1 MPAKGV
7 KMKIAEI
14 KRAIKQLPQTAFGIS
29 VPQLRKLARRVA
41 KEDYKGFVQNNP
53 NNTFELQLLH
63 AFVIGYAKDDI
74 DTLLR
79 YFKAFVPQ
87 ADSWGL
93 TDSLCQNFKIARKY
107 PQQVWDFTMRYKK
120 SRKEFESRIV
130 SVMLLSHFLTD
141 EYIDRVIEVLNGL
154 NTDDYY
160 SQMGVAWAL
169 ATVIAKYPQKGL
181 DYLGSSQCS
190 LDSETYRK
198 TLQKIRESF
207 RVPAEIKEQAALI
220 GKKHLALE

>member
-1 MPAKGV
+1 
-7 KMKIAEI
+7 MKLTEI

-29 VPQLRKLARRVA
+29 VPQLRKLARQIA
-41 KEDYKGFVQNNP
+41 KEDYKGFVENNP

-107 PQQVWDFTMRYKK
+107 PQKVWDFIMRYKH

-141 EYIDRVIEVLNGL
+141 KYIDQVIEVLNEL
-154 NTDDYY
+154 HTDEYY

-169 ATVIAKYPQKGL
+169 ATIIAKYPQKGL
-181 DYLGSSQCS
+181 DYLEAAQCK
-190 LDSETYRK
+190 LDRVTYRK

-207 RVPAEIKEQAALI
+207 RVSDAIKHQVGRI